1 MTKTK
6 IMRPTWRKGDSPAG
20 FRIGPNGEIEE
31 MTEAEAQ
38 AAIWRVLRE
47 VCAALSPKRRLH

>member
-1 MTKTK
+1 MTKIT
-6 IMRPTWRKGDSPAG
+6 RPTWRKGDWPAG

-31 MTEAEAQ
+31 MTKAEAQ

-47 VCAALSPKRRLH
+47 ACAMLSPKRRLQ